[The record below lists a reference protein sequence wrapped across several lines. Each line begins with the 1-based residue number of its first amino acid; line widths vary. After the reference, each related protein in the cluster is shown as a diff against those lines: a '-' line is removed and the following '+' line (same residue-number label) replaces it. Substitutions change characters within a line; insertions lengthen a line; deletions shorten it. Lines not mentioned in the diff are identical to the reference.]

1 MRKAL
6 FRRFAL
12 VVVPLTVMLLAT
24 SAASAA
30 VWDRND
36 TAGHLDIRW
45 LNLKELPRERLRLTI
60 SFWSGFRAEALA
72 GSYQRG
78 LLVRYR
84 RPWLSEFNALG
95 FTVRK
100 DGQLKFRSGDLG
112 SSLCC
117 WGSPLT
123 RIGPHT
129 VTTTFIPWWIRTGG
143 EHIDGIHYSAR
154 TRLCGDRCLIDFT
167 RKDLVR

>member
-1 MRKAL
+1 
-6 FRRFAL
+6 L
-12 VVVPLTVMLLAT
+12 VVVPLTVVLLVA
-24 SAASAA
+24 SPASAA

-36 TAGHLDIRW
+36 TVGPLDIRW
-45 LNLKELPRERLRLTI
+45 VNLRELRGDRLKLTI
-60 SFWSGFRAEALA
+60 SFWAGFRASALA
-72 GSYQRG
+72 GDYHRG

-84 RPWLSEFNALG
+84 TPTFSQFYPLG

-100 DGQLKFRSGDLG
+100 DGHLRFRSGDLG

-129 VTTTFIPWWIRTGG
+129 VTTTFLPWWIRTGG
-143 EHIDGIHYSAR
+143 DHIDGIHYSAR
-154 TRLCGDRCLIDFT
+154 TRVCRDPCLVDFT
-167 RKDLVR
+167 RKDLVG